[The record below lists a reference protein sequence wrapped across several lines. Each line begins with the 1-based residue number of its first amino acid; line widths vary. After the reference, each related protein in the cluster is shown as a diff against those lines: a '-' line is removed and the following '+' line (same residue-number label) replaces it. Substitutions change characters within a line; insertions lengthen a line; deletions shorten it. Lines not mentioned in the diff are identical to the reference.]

1 MARTRTAWQAW
12 IVSQRSVVERL
23 VRARCSNAG
32 LARTGQECRVT
43 DGPVRR
49 VQDRIDVDSQAWFAS
64 ECWRP
69 DRNGYDGLVRRWRL
83 SGRHLFWYT
92 LSIGVYV
99 SSPNITP
106 KFPFEPQISSLSSEH
121 QYVLRNL
128 WYSINDAQNAVPILK
143 AQIDAHTTAIK
154 ANTTAINNNSSSQT
168 IIQQIGGSI
177 GTVNNQTGNTT
188 YSTTQAD
195 AGAFIVLSDASPIA
209 VTLTSDPSI
218 QLPWYASFL
227 NFGTGTA
234 TLTPASGN
242 ISYPGNLAA
251 ASMPVATGQIGFVWF
266 DGINFQADVLSLSSG
281 GTITGVTAG
290 TGLNGGGSSGTVT
303 LGIATT
309 AVTPGSYTNTNL
321 TVNAE
326 GQITAASNGSG
337 GGGVSSLNSLTGA
350 LSLTSTGSTVTIT
363 PSGTTVNLEVAARY
377 PTVVSSALSTTGMSS
392 THTYTFSSLAVG
404 AYRIGFYFVVTTA
417 SSGPSI
423 LAQLGFTD
431 SYASET
437 LTMFTGA
444 VVVGTMISE
453 TATFYNAISSGT
465 VTLTVTLDG
474 TVTYIPQSIVLERLA

>member
-1 MARTRTAWQAW
+1 M
-12 IVSQRSVVERL
+12 
-23 VRARCSNAG
+23 
-32 LARTGQECRVT
+32 
-43 DGPVRR
+43 P
-49 VQDRIDVDSQAWFAS
+49 
-64 ECWRP
+64 P
-69 DRNGYDGLVRRWRL
+69 
-83 SGRHLFWYT
+83 
-92 LSIGVYV
+92 
-99 SSPNITP
+99 
-106 KFPFEPQISSLSSEH
+106 EH
-121 QYVLRNL
+121 QYVIRNL
-128 WYSINDAQNAVPILK
+128 WNSVTDAQNAVPILK
-143 AQIDAHTTAIK
+143 AQIDAHTTSIA
-154 ANTTAINNNSSSQT
+154 ANTTAINNNNTASQT
-168 IIQQIGGSI
+168 VIPSSPLTIGF
-177 GTVNNQTGNTT
+177 VNDQTGNTS
-188 YSTTQAD
+188 YTTLPSD
-195 AGAFIVLSDASPIA
+195 YGSCIVLNDASPIA
-209 VTLTSDPSI
+209 VTLTAETTI

-290 TGLNGGGSSGTVT
+290 TGLTGGGSSGTVT
-303 LGIATT
+303 LGLATPVSIADGGTGTASPGLVAGSGISVTGSWPDQTIAATGGGGGGGYLEGAVSIPFAGNTSGTFSGTT
-309 AVTPGSYTNTNL
+309 TLAGAAVGMAAVVGDLAGIDAFIQWACYVSAPNTVTLAGTLPGGSVHYNTANYP
-321 TVNAE
+321 VVVF
-326 GQITAASNGSG
+326 SSG
-337 GGGVSSLNSLTGA
+337 GGGSGVSSLNALTGA

-363 PSGTTVNLEVAARY
+363 PSGSTVDLEVAARY

-417 SSGPSI
+417 SAGPSI

-453 TATFYNAISSGT
+453 TATFYNATSSGT
-465 VTLTVTLDG
+465 ATLTVTPDG
-474 TVTYIPQSIVLERLA
+474 TVTYIPQAIALERLA